1 MKEYFYE
8 VHWLDGK
15 VEIIKGTTFA
25 NALTQHGYG
34 NGAVQSIDFYKQ
46 ISASEALNFKQEKC
60 NDVETAL
67 RNYAKELNE
76 HAKDGLVS
84 TYWVNVIME
93 TMIAELN
100 GK

>member
-25 NALTQHGYG
+25 MALTGAGYG
-34 NGAVQSIDFYKQ
+34 NSAVKAIDFYKQ
-46 ISASEALNFKQEKC
+46 ISAIEALNFKQEKC
-60 NDVETAL
+60 NNVETAL
-67 RNYAKELNE
+67 RNYAKELNK

-93 TMIAELN
+93 TMIAEFN
-100 GK
+100 NK